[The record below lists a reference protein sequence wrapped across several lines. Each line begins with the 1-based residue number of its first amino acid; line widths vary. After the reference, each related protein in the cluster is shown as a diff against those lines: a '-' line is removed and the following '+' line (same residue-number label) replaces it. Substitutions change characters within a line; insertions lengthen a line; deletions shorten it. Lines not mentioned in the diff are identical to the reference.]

1 MKSRSINFQD
11 EEIFKKL
18 ESECYTDTLVYDCFP
33 AAEYKYFSRLRKI
46 YSDYKFGGLDKD
58 TAAKRKAGI
67 YADYR
72 QDAERDGLIGKVYAE
87 YQENIR
93 KAGTLRSDIDKAK
106 TVEDKLRFCLE
117 CIEAMT
123 GETGFSRRNLNA
135 IYDQADTADKP

>member
-1 MKSRSINFQD
+1 MKSRSLNFQD
-11 EEIFKKL
+11 EAVFKKL
-18 ESECYTDTLVYDCFP
+18 ESECYTDTLAFENFP

-58 TAAKRKAGI
+58 TAAKRKAEI

-72 QDAERDGLIGKVYAE
+72 QDAERDGLIGRVYAE

-93 KAGTLRSDIDKAK
+93 KAGTLRSEIDKAV
-106 TVEDKLRFCLE
+106 TVEDKLRYALE

-123 GETGFSRRNLNA
+123 GETGFARRNLNE
-135 IYDQADTADKP
+135 IFCGND

>member
-1 MKSRSINFQD
+1 MKSRSINFRD

-18 ESECYTDTLVYDCFP
+18 ESECYTDTLNYDSFP

-46 YSDYKFGGLDKD
+46 FSDYKFNGLDKD

-67 YADYR
+67 YAEYK
-72 QDAERDGLIGKVYAE
+72 QDAERDGLIGRVYAE
-87 YQENIR
+87 YQNNIR

-106 TVEDKLRFCLE
+106 TAEDKLRYALE

-123 GETGFSRRNLNA
+123 GETGFAKRNLKELKMNE
-135 IYDQADTADKP
+135 K

>member
-1 MKSRSINFQD
+1 MKSRSINFRD
-11 EEIFKKL
+11 EAIFKKL
-18 ESECYTDTLVYDCFP
+18 ESECYTDTLVYDSFP

-72 QDAERDGLIGKVYAE
+72 LDAERDGLIGKVYAE
-87 YQENIR
+87 YQDNIR

-106 TVEDKLRFCLE
+106 TAEDKLRYALE

-123 GETGFSRRNLNA
+123 GETGFARRNLNE
-135 IYDQADTADKP
+135 IFCRND

>member
-11 EEIFKKL
+11 EAIFKKI
-18 ESECYTDTLVYDCFP
+18 ESECYTDTLDFDSFP

-67 YADYR
+67 YADYK

-93 KAGTLRSDIDKAK
+93 KAGTLRSEIDKAV
-106 TVEDKLRFCLE
+106 TAEDKLRYALE

-123 GETGFSRRNLNA
+123 GETGFARRNLNE
-135 IYDQADTADKP
+135 IFCRND

>member
-11 EEIFKKL
+11 EEISKKL
-18 ESECYTDTLVYDCFP
+18 ESECYTDTQDFDSFP

-46 YSDYKFGGLDKD
+46 FSDYKFNGLDKG
-58 TAAKRKAGI
+58 TAAKRKAII
-67 YADYR
+67 YAEYK
-72 QDAERDGLIGKVYAE
+72 QDAERDGLIGRVYAE

-106 TVEDKLRFCLE
+106 TAEDKLRYALE

-123 GETGFSRRNLNA
+123 GEKGFAKRNL
-135 IYDQADTADKP
+135 KE

>member
-11 EEIFKKL
+11 EETFKKF
-18 ESECYTDTLVYDCFP
+18 ESECYTDTLNFDSFP

-72 QDAERDGLIGKVYAE
+72 LDAERDGLIGRVYAE
-87 YQENIR
+87 YQRNIR
-93 KAGTLRSDIDKAK
+93 KAGTLRSEIDKAV
-106 TVEDKLRFCLE
+106 TAEDKLRYALE

-123 GETGFSRRNLNA
+123 GETGFSRRNLNE
-135 IYDQADTADKP
+135 IFYRND

>member
-1 MKSRSINFQD
+1 MKSRSINFRD
-11 EEIFKKL
+11 EAIFKKL
-18 ESECYTDTLVYDCFP
+18 ESECYTDTLDFDSFP

-58 TAAKRKAGI
+58 TSAKRKAVI
-67 YADYR
+67 YAEYR
-72 QDAERDGLIGKVYAE
+72 HDAERDGLIGRVYAE

-106 TVEDKLRFCLE
+106 IVEDKLRYALE

-123 GETGFSRRNLNA
+123 GETGFARRNLNE
-135 IYDQADTADKP
+135 IFYGND

>member
-1 MKSRSINFQD
+1 MKSRSINFRD

-18 ESECYTDTLVYDCFP
+18 ESECYTDTLVFDSFP

-67 YADYR
+67 DADYR

-93 KAGTLRSDIDKAK
+93 KAGTLRSEIDKA
-106 TVEDKLRFCLE
+106 VSAEDKLRYALE

-123 GETGFSRRNLNA
+123 GETGFARRNLNA
-135 IYDQADTADKP
+135 LHN

>member
-1 MKSRSINFQD
+1 MKSRSINFRD
-11 EEIFKKL
+11 EAIFKKL
-18 ESECYTDTLVYDCFP
+18 ESECYTDTLDFDSFP

-72 QDAERDGLIGKVYAE
+72 QDAERDGLIGRVYAE

-106 TVEDKLRFCLE
+106 TAEDKLRYALE

-123 GETGFSRRNLNA
+123 GETGFAKRNLKELKMNEE
-135 IYDQADTADKP
+135 

>member
-18 ESECYTDTLVYDCFP
+18 ESECYTDTLDFDSFP

-46 YSDYKFGGLDKD
+46 FSDYKFNGLDKD
-58 TAAKRKAGI
+58 TAAKRKAVI
-67 YADYR
+67 YAEYR
-72 QDAERDGLIGKVYAE
+72 HDAERDGLIGRVYAE
-87 YQENIR
+87 YQKNIR

-106 TVEDKLRFCLE
+106 TAEDKLRYALG

-123 GETGFSRRNLNA
+123 GETGFARRNLNE
-135 IYDQADTADKP
+135 IFCRND

>member
-1 MKSRSINFQD
+1 MKSRSINFRD

-18 ESECYTDTLVYDCFP
+18 ESECYTDTLNFDSFP

-87 YQENIR
+87 YQDNIR
-93 KAGTLRSDIDKAK
+93 KAGTLRSEIDKAV
-106 TVEDKLRFCLE
+106 TAEDKLRYCLE

-123 GETGFSRRNLNA
+123 GETGFARRNLNA
-135 IYDQADTADKP
+135 LHNEADTEYKP

>member
-11 EEIFKKL
+11 EAIFKKL
-18 ESECYTDTLVYDCFP
+18 ESECYTDTLDFDSFP
-33 AAEYKYFSRLRKI
+33 AVEYKYFSRLRKI

-67 YADYR
+67 YADYK
-72 QDAERDGLIGKVYAE
+72 QDAERDGLIGRVYAE
-87 YQENIR
+87 YQLNIR

-106 TVEDKLRFCLE
+106 TVEDKLRYCLE

-123 GETGFSRRNLNA
+123 GETGFAKRNLKELKMNE
-135 IYDQADTADKP
+135 K